1 MPQTKT
7 CPNCAKTFT
16 GRKNQIYCSISCKA
30 ETNNRLQQDMRKGAR
45 ADIVVMEKNERIIR
59 RFMND
64 APLPRMSV
72 RKETLLEMGFNQ
84 QGPFKILYD
93 SRGKVHYQ
101 CGDYY
106 LQDHPMSYIISDT
119 LE

>member
-7 CPNCAKTFT
+7 CPNCTKTFT

-101 CGDYY
+101 CGDYF